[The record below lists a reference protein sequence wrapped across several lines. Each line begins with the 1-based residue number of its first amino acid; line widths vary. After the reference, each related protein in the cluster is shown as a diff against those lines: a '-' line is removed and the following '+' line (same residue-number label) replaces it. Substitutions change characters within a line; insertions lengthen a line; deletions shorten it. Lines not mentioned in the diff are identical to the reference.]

1 MNLHTFATVYTQYN
15 DCKQWTVDTHAHT
28 HTHTHTPQTMDSG
41 HTHIH
46 THTPQ
51 TMDSG
56 HTHAHTHTHLKQWT
70 VDTRV
75 RTHTHTH
82 THIHTSIVPMIL
94 CLILKPLHTSK
105 EFPLHVRAL
114 LSLYLHVHV
123 SIKTWYIIIQYYTVP
138 CTYLI

>member
-1 MNLHTFATVYTQYN
+1 MDSGHTRTHTYTHTPL
-15 DCKQWTVDTHAHT
+15 KQWTVDTHT
-28 HTHTHTPQTMDSG
+28 
-41 HTHIH
+41 H

-70 VDTRV
+70 VDTRA

-82 THIHTSIVPMIL
+82 TSIVSMIL
-94 CLILKPLHTSK
+94 CLILKPLHTRK